1 MSPYPSPNTRPRVRY
16 TDLELG
22 SDATIGMGDL
32 GEPPVSAGFSDEF
45 ALRRRGSYA
54 DSDATTIAGTVLVS
68 LSFLLANAVNH
79 ANPVV
84 ITFPVVHNKPKG
96 CYSLDTQSECA
107 DWTSRQRIPRI
118 PLTT

>member
-22 SDATIGMGDL
+22 SDATTGMGDL

-54 DSDATTIAGTVLVS
+54 GLDAVG
-68 LSFLLANAVNH
+68 
-79 ANPVV
+79 
-84 ITFPVVHNKPKG
+84 
-96 CYSLDTQSECA
+96 
-107 DWTSRQRIPRI
+107 W
-118 PLTT
+118 